1 MSQVILQNKIQKD
14 YSAFKS
20 IVDDT
25 LTEVTADM
33 LNGIHEISS
42 YAFYTCSNLTSVE
55 IPTSVS
61 YIREYAFSSCNV
73 LQNISL
79 TNGLVFIGQNAFYNA
94 GNMIQPQPQNFNVT
108 IPNSV
113 TTIGQ
118 SAFSYSRINS
128 INLSN
133 QITEIKDYTFN
144 GCPLLTSI
152 NIPNNVITI
161 GNNVFTSSKLSNVI
175 IGNGVTSIGN
185 TSFAGCSSLA
195 SVTIQAISPPT
206 LGSSVF
212 DGTSQNLVI
221 YVPLESVDTYKA
233 ASGWSSYASKIQA
246 IPT

>member
-14 YSAFKS
+14 YSTFKA
-20 IVDDT
+20 IIDDT

-33 LNGIHEISS
+33 LVGIREISS
-42 YAFYTCSNLTSVE
+42 YAFYTCANLTSVE
-55 IPTSVS
+55 IPVSVS
-61 YIREYAFSSCNV
+61 YIRDYAFASCNV

-79 TNGLVFIGQNAFYNA
+79 TSGLVFIGQNAFYNA
-94 GNMIQPQPQNFNVT
+94 GNMIQPQNFNVT

-113 TTIGQ
+113 TSIGQ

-133 QITEIKDYTFN
+133 QITEIKDFTFN
-144 GCPLLTSI
+144 GCPSLTSI
-152 NIPNNVITI
+152 NIPNNIITI

-185 TSFAGCSSLA
+185 TCFAGCDSLT

-212 DGTSQNLVI
+212 AGTSQNLVI
-221 YVPLESVDTYKA
+221 YVPSESVETYKS
-233 ASGWSSYASKIQA
+233 ASGWSTYASRIQP
-246 IPT
+246 IPS

>member
-61 YIREYAFSSCNV
+61 YIRDYAFYGCNV

-79 TNGLVFIGQNAFYNA
+79 TNGLVFIGNSAFFNA
-94 GNMIQPQPQNFNVT
+94 GNMIQPPPNFNVT

-118 SAFSYSRINS
+118 SAFSSSRINS

-144 GCPLLTSI
+144 NCPLLTSI

-161 GNNVFTSSKLSNVI
+161 GNSVFLSSKLSNVI

-185 TSFAGCSSLA
+185 TCFAGCDSLT

-212 DGTSQNLVI
+212 AGTSQNLVI
-221 YVPLESVDTYKA
+221 YVPSESVDTYKE
-233 ASGWSSYASKIQA
+233 ASGWSDYASKIQA

>member
-14 YSAFKS
+14 YSAFKA

-25 LTEVTADM
+25 LTEVTANM
-33 LNGIHEISS
+33 LDGIREISS
-42 YAFYTCSNLTSVE
+42 HAFYTCANLTSVE

-61 YIREYAFSSCNV
+61 YIRDYAFASCNV

-94 GNMIQPQPQNFNVT
+94 GNMIQPQNFNVI

-113 TTIGQ
+113 TIIGQ

-133 QITEIKDYTFN
+133 QMTEIRDSTFY
-144 GCPLLTSI
+144 GCSLLTSI
-152 NIPNNVITI
+152 NIPNNIITI

-185 TSFAGCSSLA
+185 TSFAGCTSLT

-212 DGTSQNLVI
+212 SGTSQNLVI
-221 YVPLESVDTYKA
+221 YVPSESVETYKS
-233 ASGWSSYASKIQA
+233 ASGWSTHASKIQP